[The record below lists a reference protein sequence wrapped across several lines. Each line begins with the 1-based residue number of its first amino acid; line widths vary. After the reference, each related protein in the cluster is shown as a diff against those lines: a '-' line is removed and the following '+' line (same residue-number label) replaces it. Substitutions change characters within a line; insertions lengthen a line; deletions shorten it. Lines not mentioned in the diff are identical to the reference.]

1 MLPFLWAQ
9 DGFSEPSTEMAEA
22 IRFGLEAPKKLSMLG
37 TVIMMIMMMMMRM
50 MMMMMLQ
57 EASCCWWWGRPCAWG
72 RCSGGWSPR
81 RSSDSDCYCGLQDK
95 KCHVLSFYD
104 MIIFAVT
111 LCLLCNTCLCLFKIE
126 LMLYVVCQRDNIRY
140 CLLEYITKA
149 FKQTKWNSGC
159 KAIYYLCTVSMK
171 INNAVCVIVCLNRS

>member
-1 MLPFLWAQ
+1 MRALIVGSPTYSPVLTSPRVCSKFPEQLVLPFLWAQ

-22 IRFGLEAPKKLSMLG
+22 IRFGLEAPRKLSMLG
-37 TVIMMIMMMMMRM
+37 TVITMMMMVMMMMIMM

-72 RCSGGWSPR
+72 RCSGGWSLR
-81 RSSDSDCYCGLQDK
+81 RSSDSDCYCGLQDQ

-111 LCLLCNTCLCLFKIE
+111 LCHIHLLC
-126 LMLYVVCQRDNIRY
+126 
-140 CLLEYITKA
+140 
-149 FKQTKWNSGC
+149 
-159 KAIYYLCTVSMK
+159 
-171 INNAVCVIVCLNRS
+171 CVILAYVYSK